1 LKSYSSF
8 RLIIRSAKLSNPE
21 AITQVLNEIGFT
33 ALESEIY
40 VYLLQHSPAS
50 GYKVA
55 KGIGRSFTNTY
66 KALAGLETKGAVL
79 VDKGEHKLSRAVPIE
94 ELMDQM
100 EARFRERRRIAV
112 EAVKELPSSKD
123 DNRIYHLA
131 TEDQVYE
138 RSRQML
144 RECRERVLLELFPG
158 PCASLRDPVEETAA
172 RGIVVAA
179 RVYAGETLAGVHMV
193 QSPFG
198 EMNRTVWRSQWLALF
213 VDGKQFLLGHLVQGG
228 GVYECVWSA
237 SPFIARAFYSFVNSD
252 LHHYAFRPHLESA
265 ASVKELQA
273 DYDRLQKVF
282 PVGGDLGFKDLIP
295 PIS

>member
-1 LKSYSSF
+1 
-8 RLIIRSAKLSNPE
+8 
-21 AITQVLNEIGFT
+21 LNELGFT

-40 VYLLQHSPAS
+40 VYLLQHSPAT

-66 KALAGLETKGAVL
+66 KALSGLESKGAIL
-79 VDKGEHKLSRAVPIE
+79 VDRGEHKLSRAVPIE
-94 ELMDQM
+94 ELMDQI
-100 EARFRERRRIAV
+100 EARFREKRRIAV
-112 EAVKELPSSKD
+112 EAVKKLPSSED

-138 RSRQML
+138 RFRQML
-144 RECRERVLLELFPG
+144 HECTERALLELFPG
-158 PCASLRDPVEETAA
+158 PCASLRGPVEEAAA

-179 RVYAGETLAGVHMV
+179 RVYAGETLAGVQMI
-193 QSPFG
+193 QSPFS
-198 EMNRTVWRSQWLALF
+198 EMNKTVWRSQWLALF
-213 VDGKQFLLGHLVQGG
+213 VDGRQFLLGHLVQGGG

-252 LHHYAFRPHLESA
+252 LHHYAFLPHLEGA
-265 ASVKELQA
+265 ASVEELRVE
-273 DYDRLQKVF
+273 YDRLQKVF

-295 PIS
+295 PSIPES